1 MNVRAFVVATCIG
14 TAFFAAGY
22 AWNYQPEIINANEIW
37 SMFESEHGKARAA
50 VLRVLIAPNSAHFN
64 GLRTID
70 TDQARYVCGSVKAMD
85 KERQYVGAAFVYTVA
100 IDFAR
105 IDDDGRMTSQRSP
118 YKPCPGEADDKIA
131 DQNTLISP
139 GALSMI
145 KTVEKIIPK
154 SSGGTMEQ
162 QLGQLAGQTAAV
174 APGSAVPRRSAGSS
188 GSAASAGAGWA
199 PAAQHSSSGVEARQA
214 DELTWRVDQPPAA
227 WPNFPS
233 DHPLAKS
240 AQKRTSAEALAFAR
254 DVEARWEDTR
264 SSGVPA
270 KRPSPRR
277 SRKHAARY
285 LRSNPRTRII
295 GGPGPPLCGC
305 AKSIATL
312 LVELAGICPSAS
324 PSARAPGQS
333 ARKTSTSWHGVLR
346 QTMPISRLKRPRA
359 GQRRKPD
366 GAFRPPV

>member
-1 MNVRAFVVATCIG
+1 MNVRAFVIATCIG

-22 AWNYQPEIINANEIW
+22 AWNYQPDFIDASEIW

-70 TDQARYVCGSVKAMD
+70 ADRGRYVCGSVKAMD
-85 KERQYVGAAFVYTVA
+85 KERQYVEVAFVYTVA

-105 IDDDGRMTSQRSP
+105 IDDDGRMTSQRSA
-118 YKPCPGEADDKIA
+118 YKPCPAAADDKIA

-154 SSGGTMEQ
+154 SNGGTMEQ

-174 APGSAVPRRSAGSS
+174 APGLAAPQRSAGSS
-188 GSAASAGAGWA
+188 GSAAFAGAGRA
-199 PAAQHSSSGVEARQA
+199 PVAQHSSSGVEGRQA

-227 WPNFPS
+227 WPTFPS
-233 DHPLAKS
+233 DHPLAKLV
-240 AQKRTSAEALAFAR
+240 QKRTGAEALAFAK
-254 DVEARWEDTR
+254 DIEARWEEAK

-270 KRPSPRR
+270 RRPSTEEIKEACR
-277 SRKHAARY
+277 A
-285 LRSNPRTRII
+285 
-295 GGPGPPLCGC
+295 
-305 AKSIATL
+305 L
-312 LVELAGICPSAS
+312 LAIDPTD
-324 PSARAPGQS
+324 
-333 ARKTSTSWHGVLR
+333 KDY
-346 QTMPISRLKRPRA
+346 PRA
-359 GQRRKPD
+359 WAAFVRLRKID
-366 GAFRPPV
+366 RDAAG

>member
-1 MNVRAFVVATCIG
+1 MNVRAFVIATCIG

-37 SMFESEHGKARAA
+37 SMLESEHGKARAA
-50 VLRVLIAPNSAHFN
+50 VLRVLVAPNSAHFN

-70 TDQARYVCGSVKAMD
+70 ADGARYVCGSVKAMD
-85 KERQYVGAAFVYTVA
+85 KERQYVEAAFVYTLA

-118 YKPCPGEADDKIA
+118 YKPCPGAADDKIA

-162 QLGQLAGQTAAV
+162 QLGQLAGQTAAI
-174 APGSAVPRRSAGSS
+174 APGSAVPQRSAGLS
-188 GSAASAGAGWA
+188 GSAALAGAGR
-199 PAAQHSSSGVEARQA
+199 PAAQHSSSGVEARRA

-233 DHPLAKS
+233 DHALAKS
-240 AQKRTSAEALAFAR
+240 AQKRTSAEALAFAK
-254 DVEARWEDTR
+254 DVEHRWEEAN

-270 KRPSPRR
+270 KRPSPEEIKEACR
-277 SRKHAARY
+277 A
-285 LRSNPRTRII
+285 
-295 GGPGPPLCGC
+295 
-305 AKSIATL
+305 L
-312 LVELAGICPSAS
+312 LAIDPTD
-324 PSARAPGQS
+324 
-333 ARKTSTSWHGVLR
+333 KDY
-346 QTMPISRLKRPRA
+346 PRA
-359 GQRRKPD
+359 WAAFVRLRKID
-366 GAFRPPV
+366 RDAAG

>member
-1 MNVRAFVVATCIG
+1 MNVRAFVIATCIG

-22 AWNYQPEIINANEIW
+22 TWNYQPEIINANEIW

-50 VLRVLIAPNSAHFN
+50 VLRVLVAPNSAHFN
-64 GLRTID
+64 GMRTID
-70 TDQARYVCGSVKAMD
+70 SDQARYVCGSVKAMD
-85 KERQYVGAAFVYTVA
+85 KERQYVEAAFVYTVA

-105 IDDDGRMTSQRSP
+105 IDDDGRMTSQRSA
-118 YKPCPGEADDKIA
+118 YKPCPGAADDKIA

-174 APGSAVPRRSAGSS
+174 APGSTVARRSAGS
-188 GSAASAGAGWA
+188 SAGAGWA

-214 DELTWRVDQPPAA
+214 DELTWRVDHPPAA

-240 AQKRTSAEALAFAR
+240 AQKRTSAEALAFAK
-254 DVEARWEDTR
+254 DVEARWEKAK

-270 KRPSPRR
+270 KRPSPEEIKEACRALLAIDPTDNDYPQAWAAFVR
-277 SRKHAARY
+277 LRKIDRDAA
-285 LRSNPRTRII
+285 
-295 GGPGPPLCGC
+295 G
-305 AKSIATL
+305 
-312 LVELAGICPSAS
+312 
-324 PSARAPGQS
+324 
-333 ARKTSTSWHGVLR
+333 
-346 QTMPISRLKRPRA
+346 
-359 GQRRKPD
+359 
-366 GAFRPPV
+366 